1 MEAEDF
7 FNEFKR
13 VTLDVADELGI
24 KSNVIEFEK
33 YEDKVGKFNYQA
45 SGVGN
50 KYYFEWRVDNT
61 QLEDKTSVWV
71 FLSDSSPPGEDMFSF
86 GEILDGAKNLAR
98 IAGGALHKFNIK
110 RNPVDLERMFAGVPL
125 YILGTRETATGP
137 LIEILLSGIPS
148 GKGNELEVYKFR
160 HAERSIDWYRYCSY
174 LFKIHSTYG
183 SFLAAFPW
191 LGALDSG
198 SYHYVRFADMQIENV
213 RNRGGKVTI
222 KNYDVEYDDLQL
234 YLVRHSISFQD
245 YLEPELEIDQ
255 IRLPSFDAFGIEF
268 EEEWNDF
275 LRKFYKR
282 DLRNSLGDIR
292 PLVQDALRIACEQI
306 DLKISDIDDP
316 DPNKLIGQLIGHKIV
331 DGRFQEWTR
340 TFTAFS
346 NIGSHSK
353 TMPTNEEL
361 EDKIIR
367 KRIVLTILLGVHL
380 IQEVEISVDRI
391 NSL

>member
-7 FNEFKR
+7 FNEFKS

-24 KSNVIEFEK
+24 KSDVVEFEK

-45 SGVGN
+45 SGGGN
-50 KYYFEWRVDNT
+50 KYYFELRVDNT
-61 QLEDKTSVWV
+61 KLKDKTRVLV
-71 FLSDSSPPGEDMFSF
+71 FISDSSPPDENMFSLD
-86 GEILDGAKNLAR
+86 ETLDGAKNLAR
-98 IAGGALHKFNIK
+98 ITGGALHKFNIE
-110 RNPVDLERMFAGVPL
+110 RNPVDLGRMFAGVPL
-125 YILGTRETATGP
+125 YILGTRGTATEP
-137 LIEILLSGIPS
+137 LIEILLSGIPL
-148 GKGNELEVYKFR
+148 GEGNELEVYKFR

-174 LFKIHSTYG
+174 LFKIHSTDG

-191 LGALDSG
+191 LGGLDSG
-198 SYHYVRFADMQIENV
+198 SYLEVKFADMQIENV

-245 YLEPELEIDQ
+245 YLEPEQEIDQ
-255 IRLPSFDAFGIEF
+255 IRLPSFDAFGIGF
-268 EEEWNDF
+268 EKEWNDF

-282 DLRNSLGDIR
+282 DLRDSLGDIR

-306 DLKISDIDDP
+306 DLNISDIDHSN
-316 DPNKLIGQLIGHKIV
+316 PNKLIGQLIHHKIV
-331 DGRFQEWTR
+331 DGRFEEWTR

-353 TMPTNEEL
+353 TMPTDEEL

-380 IQEVEISVDRI
+380 IQEVERSVYRT